1 MEGNYQKNEKDRRS
15 WEEVGTKFTAFGESL
30 GEALSSTW
38 NDPKTQEVLEQIKTG
53 LQQAADE
60 IEDAIQTAKEDP
72 GVKQFSEDATQAF
85 NDLGEKGEEVV
96 QNVRPHVMKALKSFS
111 EALNQLIGDME
122 KDEE

>member
-1 MEGNYQKNEKDRRS
+1 MEGNNDKSGKSQKS
-15 WEEVGTKFTAFGESL
+15 WEEVGDKFTAFGESL

-38 NDPKTQEVLEQIKTG
+38 NDPKTQEVLEQLKNG
-53 LQQAADE
+53 LHQAADE
-60 IEDAIQTAKEDP
+60 IEDAIQNAKEDP
-72 GVKQFSEDATQAF
+72 GVKQFREEAAQAF

-111 EALNQLIGDME
+111 EALNQLIGEME